1 MEVNWQTLPDSTR
14 ENQRLQGGVFITY
27 IELASTSLGGTCM
40 ENISWTQ
47 ASVSGWEFLDGGGGG
62 GRFSAP
68 LWQIFFFF
76 FLSAQ
81 ILALHFSQFV
91 TLASTYFGNYSH
103 SFIFISQPSFVP
115 NGWVSSY
122 WKICLVSVNVCLLL
136 GQISFA
142 KSVNIISSG

>member
-27 IELASTSLGGTCM
+27 IELASVSLGDTCM

-47 ASVSGWEFLDGGGGG
+47 ASVSGWEFLGGGGG

-68 LWQIFFFF
+68 LWQIF

-91 TLASTYFGNYSH
+91 TLASTYLE
-103 SFIFISQPSFVP
+103 ITVIL
-115 NGWVSSY
+115 SSLY
-122 WKICLVSVNVCLLL
+122 LNLHLFQMVEFLPTGK
-136 GQISFA
+136 FA
-142 KSVNIISSG
+142 